1 MGSSRFGSSWAGAW
15 NNQPAAQETTE
26 NPGFCRD
33 MEWIRWGRECIRNG
47 WWNFSGAGGLKYLRR
62 LPIASL
68 SKDNGGWQPVNANG
82 QTVKALKNITLGKD
96 AVKQKT
102 PAGG

>member
-1 MGSSRFGSSWAGAW
+1 M
-15 NNQPAAQETTE
+15 
-26 NPGFCRD
+26 
-33 MEWIRWGRECIRNG
+33 
-47 WWNFSGAGGLKYLRR
+47 
-62 LPIASL
+62 

-82 QTVKALKNITLGKD
+82 QKVKALKNITLGKD

>member
-1 MGSSRFGSSWAGAW
+1 MGRRMEQPTGSTGDYGKSRVLSRHG
-15 NNQPAAQETTE
+15 
-26 NPGFCRD
+26 
-33 MEWIRWGRECIRNG
+33 WIRRDRECIRNG
-47 WWNFSGAGGLKYLRR
+47 RRNFSGAGGLKYLRR
-62 LPIASL
+62 VPIASL

-82 QTVKALKNITLGKD
+82 QMVKALKNITLGKD